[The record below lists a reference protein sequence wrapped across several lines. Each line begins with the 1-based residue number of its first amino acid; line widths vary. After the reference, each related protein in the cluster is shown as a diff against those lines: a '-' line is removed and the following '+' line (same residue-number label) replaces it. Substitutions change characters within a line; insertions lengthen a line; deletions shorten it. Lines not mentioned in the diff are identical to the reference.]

1 MRKFDIR
8 MFALAQIVDGIH
20 YRGFFYKE
28 GYIRTSSFEYD
39 IDDLSDR
46 DVHLTNDAVQQDCRE
61 YGKYEQGNKVSFK
74 DFATYLQNY
83 KKVDFYKDIYPKMR
97 DAIRNTLEAL
107 WARLQADELDDQINK
122 E

>member
-20 YRGFFYKE
+20 YRGYFYKE

-46 DVHLTNDAVQQDCRE
+46 DIHLTNDAV
-61 YGKYEQGNKVSFK
+61 
-74 DFATYLQNY
+74 
-83 KKVDFYKDIYPKMR
+83 
-97 DAIRNTLEAL
+97 
-107 WARLQADELDDQINK
+107 
-122 E
+122 

>member
-39 IDDLSDR
+39 IEHRSVKLYY
-46 DVHLTNDAVQQDCRE
+46 A
-61 YGKYEQGNKVSFK
+61 
-74 DFATYLQNY
+74 
-83 KKVDFYKDIYPKMR
+83 YKD
-97 DAIRNTLEAL
+97 AL
-107 WARLQADELDDQINK
+107 GHFSRTCDIE
-122 E
+122 